1 MRKIRLG
8 ISSCLLGNPVRY
20 DGQHQRNAFLC
31 DVLGPLVDYVPVCPE
46 VECGLPVPR
55 ESMRLA
61 GDPAAPRLVTNFT
74 GRDLTDQMN
83 SWVKHRLD
91 ELAAADLDGFV
102 FKKDSPSSGL
112 ERVKVFNAKGAPV
125 KTGRGLFAGAF
136 IARFPQLPVIEE
148 GMLNDRFLRE
158 RFLNRIFAA
167 ARRRELDPAG
177 NRRRQLSDFQA
188 RHKLTLLCHAP
199 GRYPEL
205 GRLAETGDFAAYFA
219 KLDELLTLRPTLA
232 KHINVMHHILGYF
245 KTDLDGWEKQEVLDC
260 IEACRQSRTPLAVP
274 LALLR
279 HYVRKYHKNYL
290 LDQTYWG
297 LLGPYYL

>member
-55 ESMRLA
+55 ESMRLV

-91 ELAAADLDGFV
+91 ELATADLDGFV

-136 IARFPQLPVIEE
+136 IAALLIGQIHNFGAVYLPWAATVLPF
-148 GMLNDRFLRE
+148 MLMV
-158 RFLNRIFAA
+158 RI
-167 ARRRELDPAG
+167 LIW
-177 NRRRQLSDFQA
+177 
-188 RHKLTLLCHAP
+188 
-199 GRYPEL
+199 
-205 GRLAETGDFAAYFA
+205 
-219 KLDELLTLRPTLA
+219 RPTGFA
-232 KHINVMHHILGYF
+232 G
-245 KTDLDGWEKQEVLDC
+245 
-260 IEACRQSRTPLAVP
+260 SRT
-274 LALLR
+274 
-279 HYVRKYHKNYL
+279 
-290 LDQTYWG
+290 
-297 LLGPYYL
+297 